1 MPVRNSKKK
10 TLKKRGGAANNKPYV
25 CDKLAR
31 FCLDDA
37 INICKKQK
45 KRFGR
50 ATVTIC
56 PAKVNEIL
64 EKAQKKFAE
73 NIKEITGEN
82 SELRNAILNLENI
95 NEDLKEELI
104 NLNQNNVHPS
114 TNADEGYVSEGG
126 SRKKKRT
133 LKKKRKQS
141 KKTKSRK
148 ARK

>member
-1 MPVRNSKKK
+1 MGS
-10 TLKKRGGAANNKPYV
+10 NNKPYV

-50 ATVTIC
+50 GTVTIC

-64 EKAQKKFAE
+64 EKAQEKFAE
-73 NIKEITGEN
+73 NIKEITGKN

-95 NEDLKEELI
+95 NEDLEEKL
-104 NLNQNNVHPS
+104 NLNQNENNTPDYSSHKPD
-114 TNADEGYVSEGG
+114 AGYGSAGG
-126 SRKKKRT
+126 SRNKRT
-133 LKKKRKQS
+133 LKKKR
-141 KKTKSRK
+141 TRK
-148 ARK
+148 VRK